1 LRTIVTSE
9 PQRVRIAPTDH
20 QPPTSACITHGT
32 FGAKHGGQTK
42 ENKQKKTDNDN
53 EQEKQWHLRQ
63 PAAQP
68 LVLALHATQGQRLR
82 RQLLLGLA
90 A

>member
-1 LRTIVTSE
+1 LARNTV
-9 PQRVRIAPTDH
+9 D
-20 QPPTSACITHGT
+20 
-32 FGAKHGGQTK
+32 
-42 ENKQKKTDNDN
+42 KQKKTDNDN

-68 LVLALHATQGQRLR
+68 LILALHATQGQRLR